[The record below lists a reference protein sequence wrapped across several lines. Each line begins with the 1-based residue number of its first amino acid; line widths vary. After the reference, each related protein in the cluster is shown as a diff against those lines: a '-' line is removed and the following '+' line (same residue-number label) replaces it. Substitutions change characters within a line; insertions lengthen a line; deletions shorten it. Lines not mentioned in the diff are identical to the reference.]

1 MKYIKIAAGMATA
14 DFGNPAAQMREAMDA
29 GCDILHADAADFYE
43 LPDLQLMG
51 GPQVIKGLRKTT
63 DKPIEGHFYTSV
75 CNKTLIDSL
84 GEAGCNM
91 LILPAE
97 HFIGAPLA
105 YIINWCRSINMKVGL
120 TIGCYTPLSFVEE
133 SINDIDRLH
142 IVTHGVDITDGAE
155 NWYWRSS
162 VRDLIRRSRN
172 LINKKNPECE
182 LAIDGGIRADNVEPL
197 IECDPDIVI
206 LSSAL
211 LKHEKGITF
220 AVGEFRSVLD
230 NAARKYNL

>member
-1 MKYIKIAAGMATA
+1 MKYIKIAVGMATA
-14 DFGNPAAQMREAMDA
+14 DFGNPSAQMKLAMEA
-29 GCDILHADAADFYE
+29 GCDILHADAADFNE

-51 GPQVIKGLRKTT
+51 GPQVIKGLRPITE
-63 DKPIEGHFYTSV
+63 KPIECHIYTSV
-75 CNKTLIDSL
+75 CNKILINCLD
-84 GEAGCNM
+84 EAGCNA

-105 YIINWCRSINMKVGL
+105 YIIHWCRTIGIKVGL

-142 IVTHGVDITDGAE
+142 IVTHGVDDTDGAE

-162 VRDLIRRSRN
+162 VVDLIRRSREMIN
-172 LINKKNPECE
+172 LKNSKCE

-197 IECDPDIVI
+197 IEYSPDVVI

-211 LKHEKGITF
+211 LKHDKGIKY
-220 AVGEFRSVLD
+220 AVKEFRDVLD
-230 NAARKYNL
+230 KASIKFGL